1 MSLVN
6 TSATPTQ
13 GEQTQ
18 IKVKEPKRI
27 LHFSDGTLEEY
38 SSDEAEAD
46 QVDNTPQVQEIP
58 SDWIPWLWY
67 STTNVGYKT
76 LEVCDS
82 IGEYL
87 ADFFGITSSKY
98 YAEIEHYKESL
109 AKQEIEGSLQN
120 VDTNNR
126 DQLSVNF

>member
-1 MSLVN
+1 MSIVN
-6 TSATPTQ
+6 TSSSYTTQ

-18 IKVKEPKRI
+18 IKVKDPKRI

-38 SSDEAEAD
+38 SSDEGDAE
-46 QVDNTPQVQEIP
+46 QVDNSPQVQEVP
-58 SDWIPWLWY
+58 SEWIPWFWY
-67 STTNVGYKT
+67 TSANVGVKT

-109 AKQEIEGSLQN
+109 AKQETERE
-120 VDTNNR
+120 TNNKE
-126 DQLSVNF
+126 QLSVNV